1 MQFCF
6 MDISNSIECHEQF
19 EFFHDF
25 CLRTY
30 NIDSLC
36 LLCFCHTFLYAPIKD
51 KDLLYLHAYIIFKT
65 FKASE
70 KYMYFYGNSPSICVL
85 CIVKVMC
92 FVFLAVV
99 EILDSDSESDDP
111 IYKFKFDIEDLI
123 TSTLNEF
130 GGPERDEE
138 SPQMT
143 ETLNDLNGQI
153 KGIESK
159 LLLQNTLKLPKEVYF
174 K

>member
-1 MQFCF
+1 
-6 MDISNSIECHEQF
+6 MDISFECHGQF
-19 EFFHDF
+19 YFFHDF
-25 CLRTY
+25 CTRTY
-30 NIDSLC
+30 ELIHH
-36 LLCFCHTFLYAPIKD
+36 CFCHTVKVLYAPVKTLT
-51 KDLLYLHAYIIFKT
+51 KACFYYMHKYYLKPSKIVRSTCIFM
-65 FKASE
+65 A
-70 KYMYFYGNSPSICVL
+70 MCVS
-85 CIVKVMC
+85 CIVKVL
-92 FVFLAVV
+92 FFIFLAVV

-153 KGIESK
+153 KGIESM
-159 LLLQNTLKLPKEVYF
+159 LLLQNTLKLLKEVYF
-174 K
+174 R

>member
-1 MQFCF
+1 
-6 MDISNSIECHEQF
+6 
-19 EFFHDF
+19 
-25 CLRTY
+25 
-30 NIDSLC
+30 
-36 LLCFCHTFLYAPIKD
+36 
-51 KDLLYLHAYIIFKT
+51 
-65 FKASE
+65 
-70 KYMYFYGNSPSICVL
+70 MYFYGNSPSICVL
-85 CIVKVMC
+85 CIVKVNMY

-159 LLLQNTLKLPKEVYF
+159 LLLQNTLKLPKEEYF

>member
-1 MQFCF
+1 MFIMFLSYFFIC
-6 MDISNSIECHEQF
+6 SNQRQR
-19 EFFHDF
+19 
-25 CLRTY
+25 LALTTY
-30 NIDSLC
+30 
-36 LLCFCHTFLYAPIKD
+36 
-51 KDLLYLHAYIIFKT
+51 AYIIFKT

-70 KYMYFYGNSPSICVL
+70 KYMYFYVNSPSICVL
-85 CIVKVMC
+85 CIVKVMY

-153 KGIESK
+153 KGIESR

>member
-1 MQFCF
+1 MHCK
-6 MDISNSIECHEQF
+6 SYV
-19 EFFHDF
+19 F
-25 CLRTY
+25 CL
-30 NIDSLC
+30 
-36 LLCFCHTFLYAPIKD
+36 
-51 KDLLYLHAYIIFKT
+51 
-65 FKASE
+65 
-70 KYMYFYGNSPSICVL
+70 
-85 CIVKVMC
+85 
-92 FVFLAVV
+92 LAVV
-99 EILDSDSESDDP
+99 DILDSDSESDDP

-159 LLLQNTLKLPKEVYF
+159 LLLQNTLKLPKKSLF
-174 K
+174 

>member
-1 MQFCF
+1 MFVMFLSYFFIC
-6 MDISNSIECHEQF
+6 SNQRQR
-19 EFFHDF
+19 
-25 CLRTY
+25 LALTTY
-30 NIDSLC
+30 
-36 LLCFCHTFLYAPIKD
+36 
-51 KDLLYLHAYIIFKT
+51 AYIIFKT

-70 KYMYFYGNSPSICVL
+70 KYMYFYVNSPSICVL
-85 CIVKVMC
+85 CIVKVMY

-153 KGIESK
+153 KGIESR

>member
-1 MQFCF
+1 MHFYGDVCF
-6 MDISNSIECHEQF
+6 MHCKSF
-19 EFFHDF
+19 VF
-25 CLRTY
+25 
-30 NIDSLC
+30 
-36 LLCFCHTFLYAPIKD
+36 
-51 KDLLYLHAYIIFKT
+51 
-65 FKASE
+65 
-70 KYMYFYGNSPSICVL
+70 YF
-85 CIVKVMC
+85 
-92 FVFLAVV
+92 FLAVV

-153 KGIESK
+153 KGIESM
-159 LLLQNTLKLPKEVYF
+159 LLLQNTLKLLKEVYF
-174 K
+174 R